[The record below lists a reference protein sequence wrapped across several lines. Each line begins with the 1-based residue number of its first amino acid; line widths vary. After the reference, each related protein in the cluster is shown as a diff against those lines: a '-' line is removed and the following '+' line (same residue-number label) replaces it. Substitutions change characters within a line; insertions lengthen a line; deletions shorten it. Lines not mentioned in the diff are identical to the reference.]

1 MERTSSDQRV
11 GDFAR
16 FNQLNITAEM
26 SPAGFFDYE
35 KTGLNMPLINWDFER
50 MAQAKNR
57 VTIGSDWVN
66 GMTLPMLPAVDI
78 IARKVGAEKTLEM
91 ITLAGARA
99 TNREQVRYQNIK
111 YLLPRSSCLFLV
123 QLSKA

>member
-1 MERTSSDQRV
+1 
-11 GDFAR
+11 
-16 FNQLNITAEM
+16 
-26 SPAGFFDYE
+26 
-35 KTGLNMPLINWDFER
+35 MPLINWDFER